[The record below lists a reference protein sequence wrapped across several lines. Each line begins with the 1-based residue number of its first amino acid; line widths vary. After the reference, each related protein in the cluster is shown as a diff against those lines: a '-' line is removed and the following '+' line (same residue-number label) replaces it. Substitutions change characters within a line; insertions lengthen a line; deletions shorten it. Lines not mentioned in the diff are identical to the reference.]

1 MGRNIQEI
9 VNEPNILMGAL
20 SLLSQ
25 GSICCG
31 RNGVWFCVA
40 VGGADL

>member
-9 VNEPNILMGAL
+9 VNEPNVLMGSL

-25 GSICCG
+25 GSITCG
-31 RNGVWFCVA
+31 RNGLCFCVA